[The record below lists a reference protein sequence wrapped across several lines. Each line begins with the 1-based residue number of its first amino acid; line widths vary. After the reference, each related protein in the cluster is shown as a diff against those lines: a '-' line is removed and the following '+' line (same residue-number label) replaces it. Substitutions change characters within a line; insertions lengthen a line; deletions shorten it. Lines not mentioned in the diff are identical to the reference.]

1 MSDLIG
7 KTIAGYQIIEMIDD
21 SGRAEVYKGFQPD
34 ENRYVAVKVL
44 KPDVQ
49 NDQAAVLSF
58 TNYAQQAAGMQHPN
72 ILPVLDSGQEDG
84 ANYLVTPFMES
95 RSAADNLSSYADL
108 NQAQR
113 FVSDTIP
120 GLEYIYSQGTVHGNL
135 RPTNIILGAQR
146 QPQLADFGMAPS
158 QAPASSPYNSPEQ
171 VQGGV
176 VDQRTDVYALGAL
189 LYTLLAGKAPDPGT
203 VVNLRGVRPDVP
215 QSVEQVVL
223 KAMAQNP
230 DQRFQSPRE
239 FQNSLNNALQPV
251 APQPA
256 AAPAQPPPQEKKG
269 TNWTAILLG
278 GALVIIMCLCVG
290 LVGPK
295 IVDYL
300 NPTQP
305 VSVEPIQSPAA
316 QPPAQQPPEQQ
327 PPAQPPPEQQP
338 PAQQPPEQQPPDQG
352 APEQQPAGEGGGF
365 EFPSC
370 GGSIGMAGAFALMG
384 GAYTFK
390 RRKRSRTGK
399 TG

>member
-7 KTIAGYQIIEMIDD
+7 KTIAGYQIIEKIDEG
-21 SGRAEVYKGFQPD
+21 GRAVVYKGFNPA
-34 ENRYVAVKVL
+34 ENSYVAVKVL
-44 KPDVQ
+44 KPEAQ
-49 NDQAAVLSF
+49 NDQTAVASF
-58 TNYAQQAAGMQHPN
+58 TKYAQLAAGMQHPN

-84 ANYLVTPFMES
+84 ANYLVTPFMDS
-95 RSAADNLSSYADL
+95 RSAAENLASYADL
-108 NQAQR
+108 NQAQA

-135 RPTNIILGAQR
+135 RPSNILLGVQR
-146 QPQLADFGMAPS
+146 QPQLADFGMV
-158 QAPASSPYNSPEQ
+158 ASSSAAASPYNSPEQ

-176 VDQRTDVYALGAL
+176 IDQRTDVYALGAL

-203 VVNLRGVRPDVP
+203 VVNLRGLRPDVP

-223 KAMAQNP
+223 KAMAQSP
-230 DQRFQSPRE
+230 DQRFQTPGE
-239 FQNSLNNALQPV
+239 FKNALNTALQPV

-256 AAPAQPPPQEKKG
+256 PAPAQPPPQEKKS
-269 TNWTAILLG
+269 TNWTAIALG
-278 GALVIIMCLCVG
+278 AALVVIMCLCVAV
-290 LVGPK
+290 VGPY
-295 IVDYL
+295 VQDYL

-305 VSVEPIQSPAA
+305 VSVEPIQPAPE
-316 QPPAQQPPEQQ
+316 QPPAQE
-327 PPAQPPPEQQP
+327 PPAQEPPAQEP

-384 GAYTFK
+384 GAYSYK
-390 RRKRSRTGK
+390 RRKRSRNGSTG
-399 TG
+399 